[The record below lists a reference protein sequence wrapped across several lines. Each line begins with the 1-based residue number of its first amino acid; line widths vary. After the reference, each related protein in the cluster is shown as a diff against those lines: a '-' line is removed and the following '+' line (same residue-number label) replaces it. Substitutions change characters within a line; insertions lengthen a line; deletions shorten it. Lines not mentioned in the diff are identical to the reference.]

1 MGLDLTK
8 FYNDNKFKVNGKENY
23 GIYRKRVLTIRQT
36 GNYVNVTKNETV
48 TAVYSDSKNVFVV
61 ESTSGSIGDTI
72 TILVAV
78 DGSVK
83 TCGFDF
89 NLFYDS
95 SLELVGYDDDMD
107 VSIIVNDSLYTN
119 GIKLNFSDAKDKTK
133 QRDIIELTFRIKD
146 TTKTALPIWID
157 LKEVFEVMSNGTIE
171 NTTYTIINGVVTVE

>member
-1 MGLDLTK
+1 MPANPSKSGAEFL
-8 FYNDNKFKVNGKENY
+8 GWS
-23 GIYRKRVLTIRQT
+23 
-36 GNYVNVTKNETV
+36 GNYINVTQNETV
-48 TAVYSDSKNVFVV
+48 TAVYDDTKNVFIVDSV
-61 ESTSGSIGDTI
+61 SGGVGDTI
-72 TILVAV
+72 TVLVAV

-95 SLELVGYDDDMD
+95 SLELVSYDDDMD

-146 TTKTALPIWID
+146 TTKTALSIWID
-157 LKEVFEVMSNGTIE
+157 MKEVFEVMSSGTIE
-171 NTTYTIINGVVTVE
+171 IASYTIIDGVVTVE